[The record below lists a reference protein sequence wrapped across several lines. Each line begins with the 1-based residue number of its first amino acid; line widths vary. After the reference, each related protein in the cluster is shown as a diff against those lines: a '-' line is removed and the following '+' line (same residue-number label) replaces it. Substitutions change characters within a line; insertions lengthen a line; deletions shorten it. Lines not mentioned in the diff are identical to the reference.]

1 MNGSFATRFAIQFT
15 QSNIFD
21 NAKKKNGGSLQKARL
36 FLLKSKDILVG
47 RIVVPEVEEVTMKK
61 VMECQKGEV
70 IMHIFSE

>member
-1 MNGSFATRFAIQFT
+1 MQ
-15 QSNIFD
+15 
-21 NAKKKNGGSLQKARL
+21 KKWERLQKARL

>member
-1 MNGSFATRFAIQFT
+1 MQ
-15 QSNIFD
+15 
-21 NAKKKNGGSLQKARL
+21 KKKMGEVCKKHAS
-36 FLLKSKDILVG
+36 SEDILVG